1 MQHENENSYY
11 QNRSID
17 FESASSFYTPRYLL
31 KYIPKNKDAFILDIG
46 CGIGNFIGDCVKTH
60 NRINV
65 KGIDISESS
74 TRFAQSKGLPVELI
88 EDIKTFASKNVEKY
102 DFILMS
108 HILEHLPKNEMILTL
123 KLIKDKLLKQNGC
136 IFIVVPNAQS
146 VTNAYWAYEDFTH
159 NTLFT
164 TGSLDY
170 VLKAAGYKEIEFV
183 DLDGFMGQK
192 EHTIKIKK
200 FFLNIYKKIK
210 RFEMYITNSYYH
222 KPSPISYAWE
232 IKAVGFNK

>member
-1 MQHENENSYY
+1 MKNKNDNSYFK
-11 QNRSID
+11 NRSVD
-17 FESASSFYTPRYLL
+17 FENNSSFFTPRYLL
-31 KYIPKNKDAFILDIG
+31 KYLPKNKDAHILDIG
-46 CGIGNFIGDCVKTH
+46 CGLGNFIGDCAKTH
-60 NRINV
+60 NRTNV
-65 KGIDISESS
+65 KGIDISRAA
-74 TRFAQSKGLPVELI
+74 TQFTQSKGLPVELI
-88 EDIKTFASKNVEKY
+88 EDIKTFASTSPEKY

-108 HILEHLPKNEMILTL
+108 HVLEHLPKDEMILTL
-123 KLIKDKLLKQNGC
+123 KLIKDKLLKKNGC

-146 VTNAYWAYEDFTH
+146 ATNAYWAYEDFTH

-170 VLKAAGYKEIEFV
+170 VLKDAGYKEIEFV

-200 FFLNIYKKIK
+200 FFLNIYKRIK
-210 RFEMYITNSYYH
+210 KFEMYITNSYYH

-232 IKAVGFNK
+232 IKAVAFNK